1 LFTIANDL
9 AEFRDFKEGDT
20 ICHQDNESK
29 FNLMYMQQERAA
41 IMKLSD
47 VTDPALKND
56 F

>member
-1 LFTIANDL
+1 MFTIANDL

-29 FNLMYMQQERAA
+29 LNLMYMQQERSS
-41 IMKLSD
+41 IMKLSEIN
-47 VTDPALKND
+47 DPELKND